1 MSLPLICIFLNP
13 FLFKDSIIVTKYWY
27 FVSESAEII
36 AVFISGEIDFSG
48 SNVEI
53 YDSNFENVKDKLISG
68 GEESNIKISKIYA
81 VNSKS
86 GIISKDGSKVY
97 AKDIFFNN
105 VQIPFAAYQKK
116 TEYDYGLLA
125 VNDFKIDNFLI
136 KFAKDDK
143 SKITLNNITQINIK
157 DNKEGLSL
165 VNQ

>member
-1 MSLPLICIFLNP
+1 M
-13 FLFKDSIIVTKYWY
+13 D
-27 FVSESAEII
+27 I
-36 AVFISGEIDFSG
+36 ASDAIDIDFSKGKINKAQFINVENDAIDFSG

-53 YDSNFENVKDKLISG
+53 YDSNFQHVRDKLISG
-68 GEESNIKISKIYA
+68 GEESNIKVSKIYA
-81 VNSKS
+81 VNSQS
-86 GIISKDGSKVY
+86 GIVSKDGSKVY

-116 TEYDYGLLA
+116 TQYDYGLLA

-157 DNKEGLSL
+157 KNKEGLSL